1 LIPVP
6 NFFYTAIGYYG
17 ETLFKYQD
25 FVEEIQAIADLAG
38 LDFGEVFTLNFFY
51 EITSWKMCTSVVAR
65 TDDNRIIH
73 GRNLDFEFFRYF
85 ANLTAIIDYHKNG
98 KLLFHCWYYC
108 RSSIFPHWSPSW
120 SLWYQC
126 KWKTYRFNFWQYLCI
141 SLQIK
146 FPSCLVR
153 SRSTNKRWKLYSS
166 SWNA

>member
-1 LIPVP
+1 MIPVP

-98 KLLFHCWYYC
+98 KLLFTVDTIVGAAFFHTGL
-108 RSSIFPHWSPSW
+108 RHGAFGISVNERHTGSIFDNI
-120 SLWYQC
+120 YA
-126 KWKTYRFNFWQYLCI
+126 
-141 SLQIK
+141 
-146 FPSCLVR
+146 LVF
-153 SRSTNKRWKLYSS
+153 K
-166 SWNA
+166 